1 MALYSVWDW
10 DRNSW
15 RIYKTKTPVSVGED
29 AIPPKP
35 TGMTVLGADPDTHAK
50 PLPSGARF
58 MGFSHEARG
67 EVRRATSGL
76 GGDDAGR
83 SGTAPWF
90 MFGLGAAAASLWWW
104 WRRKK

>member
-15 RIYKTKTPVSVGED
+15 RIYKTKAPVSVGED

-35 TGMTVLGADPDTHAK
+35 AGTTALGADPDTHAK

-58 MGFSHEARG
+58 MGYSHEARG
-67 EVRRATSGL
+67 EIRRAAAGL

-83 SGTAPWF
+83 SRSPWF
-90 MFGLGAAAASLWWW
+90 MFGLGAAAATAWWW
-104 WRRKK
+104 WRKK